1 MENFD
6 LYLFTGNLGTGKSTA
21 ADKVA
26 RSLGVPVLDPDLIRC
41 ELGMIRYDPADT
53 PRVMREIFARKIA
66 AISRGESVV
75 MATPYVRRI
84 SRQNSYELITEL
96 SASLGRQLMAV
107 LVECYCAESIAKR
120 RISSRLK
127 TDASHHPP
135 TNPNR
140 WDSFNA
146 QTDPIVESEMTA
158 NPQFSFLSYDTD
170 TNAIKRLAIHPN
182 MMKAVD
188 TLERCLYQLSTI

>member
-96 SASLGRQLMAV
+96 SASLGRQSLF
-107 LVECYCAESIAKR
+107 
-120 RISSRLK
+120 SSK
-127 TDASHHPP
+127 DEP
-135 TNPNR
+135 
-140 WDSFNA
+140 
-146 QTDPIVESEMTA
+146 
-158 NPQFSFLSYDTD
+158 
-170 TNAIKRLAIHPN
+170 
-182 MMKAVD
+182 
-188 TLERCLYQLSTI
+188 ERGLNDCGVFKVYHGIWGL